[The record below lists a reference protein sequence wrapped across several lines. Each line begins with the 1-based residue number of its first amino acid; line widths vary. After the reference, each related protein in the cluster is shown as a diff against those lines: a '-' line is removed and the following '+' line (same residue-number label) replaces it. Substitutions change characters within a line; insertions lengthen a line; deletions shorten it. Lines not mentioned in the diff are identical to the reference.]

1 MRLSKCGWVT
11 YKEVPKDAEVVSHQ
25 LQLRAGLIHKVGGGL
40 YNYMPFAVRVL
51 RKIENI
57 IREEMD
63 KIGCQE
69 ITMSMVTPS
78 ELWKETGRWDVMG
91 PNMAKLKDRNNKE
104 LCLSP
109 TNEEACCD
117 VFRSFIQSYK
127 QLPITYYQINTK
139 FRDEIRPRFGLM
151 RGREF
156 IMKDAYSFH
165 VDQKCLNDFY
175 QKMFNAY
182 SACFKRMGLSF
193 IAVEADGGVIATG
206 DSKTHEF
213 QVIAENGEDK
223 IIYDSKTG
231 WGANIEKALTKKVI
245 TSFNDTSLGL
255 EKVSTPLKQLTMDE
269 VAEQMKLH
277 LQQCIKSVCYKVIK
291 NKNVEFVIAFVLG
304 DDEVN
309 EVKFKN
315 FLSVEEII
323 PASEEEIKKLGL
335 VRGYIGPIGLPK
347 NIKAFFDLTVSNNH
361 SYAIGANQ
369 DGFHYKNFKISKDL
383 NDKISKID
391 IRLSCAGDLSL
402 SGNPIELKKGI
413 EVGHIFQL
421 GDKYTK
427 AMGISVLDQNGK
439 QFTPTMG
446 TYGIGVSRL
455 MSAAIEQHFDESGIK
470 WPINIAP
477 FQIYFSRITKT
488 EAAKKISDEIY
499 NDLVNN
505 GFEVLYDDRDLSPG
519 VAFKDADLL
528 GIPIRVVFGERD
540 YEQNN
545 NLEIKIRST
554 GIAEKVHRDNLKCI
568 LKEKIENLTT
578 ASL

>member
-1 MRLSKCGWVT
+1 MKLSKSGWVT
-11 YKEVPKDAEVVSHQ
+11 YKEVPKDAEVISHQ

-57 IREEMD
+57 IREELD

-78 ELWKETGRWDVMG
+78 ELWKETGRWEVMG
-91 PNMAKLKDRNNKE
+91 ANMAKFKDRNNKE

-165 VDQKCLNDFY
+165 SDTQCLNDFY
-175 QKMFNAY
+175 QKMYIAY
-182 SACFKRMGLSF
+182 SNCFRRMGLSF

-223 IIYDSKTG
+223 IVYDPKTG
-231 WGANIEKALTKKVI
+231 WGANIEKAVTQKNV
-245 TSFNDTSLGL
+245 TSFESKPSELA
-255 EKVSTPLKQLTMDE
+255 KIATPLKKLTMEE
-269 VAEQMKLH
+269 VSLVMNLP

-291 NKNVEFVIAFVLG
+291 NKNVNFVIVFVLG
-304 DDEVN
+304 DDDVN
-309 EVKFKN
+309 EIKLKN
-315 FLSVEEII
+315 ILAADEIS
-323 PASEEEIKKLGL
+323 PSSEEEIKKLGL
-335 VRGYIGPIGLPK
+335 IRGYIGPMSLS
-347 NIKAFFDLTVSNNH
+347 NNVELFFDSTISDSH
-361 SYAIGANQ
+361 YYAVGANEE
-369 DGFHYKNFKISKDL
+369 GYHFKNFNLVNNFKGKV
-383 NDKISKID
+383 NKID
-391 IRLSCAGDLSL
+391 IRLSKEGDFSL
-402 SGNPIELKKGI
+402 DRNPIEIKRGI

-421 GDKYTK
+421 GDKYSK
-427 AMGISVLDQNGK
+427 AMGITVLDQQGK
-439 QFTPTMG
+439 QFTPIMG

-455 MSAAIEQHFDESGIK
+455 MSAAIEQHFDEFGIK
-470 WPINIAP
+470 WPISIAP
-477 FQIYFSRITKT
+477 FQVYYSRIVKT
-488 EAAKKISDEIY
+488 QNAKDLADEIY
-499 NDLVNN
+499 SDLLKA

-528 GIPIRVVFGERD
+528 GLPIRIVFGERD
-540 YEQNN
+540 YEQNKS
-545 NLEIKIRST
+545 LEVKIRAT
-554 GIAEKVHRDNLKCI
+554 GASEKVHRDQLVTAI
-568 LKEKIENLTT
+568 KEKISTLT
-578 ASL
+578 SKCN